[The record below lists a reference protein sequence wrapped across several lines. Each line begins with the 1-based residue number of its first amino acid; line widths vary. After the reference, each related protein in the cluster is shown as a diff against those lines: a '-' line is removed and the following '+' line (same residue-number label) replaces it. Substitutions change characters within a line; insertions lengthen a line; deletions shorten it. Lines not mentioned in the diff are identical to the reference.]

1 MPNERPSTRSP
12 RSCSATPTSV
22 DEMLAEHH
30 SVREQIVLVSALESD
45 ALVAGFAQLRS
56 IVEHHVAEE
65 EKSLLPALRKAASQ
79 QQLEALGARFLQA
92 KQRGG

>member
-1 MPNERPSTRSP
+1 
-12 RSCSATPTSV
+12 
-22 DEMLAEHH
+22 MLAEHH

-56 IVEHHVAEE
+56 MVEHHVAEE

-79 QQLEALGARFLQA
+79 QQLEALGARFSQA